1 MEQLLNLVSQWSR
14 ERKIISNSTPVVQ
27 FAKLVSEI
35 GELADNVVKGRCV
48 KDDIGDCIVVLNT
61 LALINNTTLEE
72 CLAQAY
78 DDIKDRKGYMNE
90 LGVFIKEGDMP

>member
-1 MEQLLNLVSQWSR
+1 M
-14 ERKIISNSTPVVQ
+14 
-27 FAKLVSEI
+27 
-35 GELADNVVKGRCV
+35 
-48 KDDIGDCIVVLNT
+48 
-61 LALINNTTLEE
+61 NNTTLEE